1 MEGLGGGVVHHL
13 AVPLGVHRV
22 VGFGLVR
29 VLQHPGIIKRVTELV
44 NYSVPNDGAPA
55 ASVFGYGFPLI
66 HWRKLT
72 ERETKRER
80 ENSTTLFYKDCS
92 LGSVKT

>member
-29 VLQHPGIIKRVTELV
+29 VLQHPGIIKHVTELV
-44 NYSVPNDGAPA
+44 NYSLPNDGARA
-55 ASVFGYGFPLI
+55 ASVFGYGSPSI

-72 ERETKRER
+72 ERER
-80 ENSTTLFYKDCS
+80 ENSKTLFYKDCS
-92 LGSVKT
+92 LGSVET

>member
-1 MEGLGGGVVHHL
+1 MEGLRGGVVHHL

-29 VLQHPGIIKRVTELV
+29 VLQHPGIIKRVNELV

-55 ASVFGYGFPLI
+55 ASVFGCGFPWI

-72 ERETKRER
+72 ERETER
-80 ENSTTLFYKDCS
+80 IRQLYFTRIV
-92 LGSVKT
+92 G